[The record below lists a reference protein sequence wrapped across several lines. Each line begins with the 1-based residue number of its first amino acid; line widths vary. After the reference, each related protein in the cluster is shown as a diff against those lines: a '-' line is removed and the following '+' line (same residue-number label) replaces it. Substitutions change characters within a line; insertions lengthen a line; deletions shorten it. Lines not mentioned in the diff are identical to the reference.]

1 MRHEN
6 TCFCRRVR
14 KYEELLF
21 MCTLG
26 IYILRGQ
33 LYDTSRSCPSI
44 CLRTV
49 FNPSSLTEGRLQT
62 SRQKHCFSKGKPGGT
77 LPASVACR
85 SIAGVVRR
93 WWLLAQYLCLMLCL
107 LQNVLFVFFSV
118 EVTEECCLF
127 VLPFYFLEALLI
139 VALLLNQTRECS

>member
-1 MRHEN
+1 MLTKQRHKN

-44 CLRTV
+44 CFRTV

-62 SRQKHCFSKGKPGGT
+62 SRQKHCFSKGGPGGT

-107 LQNVLFVFFSV
+107 LQNVLFV
-118 EVTEECCLF
+118 CLF
-127 VLPFYFLEALLI
+127 SFLWKSLKSAVFLSCPFTFWRLF
-139 VALLLNQTRECS
+139 